1 MNVIELCSNLVSFRS
16 ITPNDDGIAEYVANF
31 LETRCGCSCTIL
43 EFQSENGVVKN
54 LFASRGDNNKPSLGF
69 IGHLDV
75 VPPGDGWSSDPFCA
89 VQRDGRMFG
98 RGVCDMKG
106 GVAAFCCA
114 LETFVKQASNDKCN
128 IRIFLTGDEE
138 IGSVAGMQSLL
149 KWAEQNGQL
158 PSACLVG
165 EPTSIEVTGDR
176 IYLGHRGSVN
186 VNVVAMGK
194 QNHVATAPASD
205 NALSK
210 LCCYISHLIQHD
222 WRANST
228 RFPNTKLEPTLLF
241 NNNYATNIIPDRAS
255 ANINVRFSDDYT
267 PEELQ
272 GIFNQYNNE
281 SLKLNFDFCGLPYY
295 CDDKILPNILAK
307 SIEQVTQCKPVFSG
321 GGGTSDGRFMISHC
335 PVIEFGLP
343 DTTMHQ
349 KDESIAISDLQ
360 LLEKIYTCFISNYFH
375 ENYSK

>member
-1 MNVIELCSNLVSFRS
+1 MNVIDLCSQLVSFRS

-31 LETRCGCSCTIL
+31 LETRCGCSCKIL

-54 LFASRGDNNKPSLGF
+54 LFASRGVDHDYSLGF

-75 VPPGDGWSSDPFCA
+75 VPPGDGWTSDPFCA
-89 VQRDGRMFG
+89 VQHDNRIFG

-114 LETFVKQASNDKCN
+114 LENFVKQDKTSQYG

-138 IGSVAGMQSLL
+138 IGSTAGMQSLL
-149 KWAEQNGQL
+149 RWAEQNKQL

-165 EPTSIEVTGDR
+165 EPTSIDNTGDR

-186 VNVVAMGK
+186 VNVVATGK

-205 NALSK
+205 NALTK
-210 LCCYISHLIQHD
+210 LCCYITSLTKHK
-222 WRANST
+222 WRINSS
-228 RFPNTKLEPTLLF
+228 RFPSTKLEPTLLF
-241 NNNYATNIIPDRAS
+241 NNNYATNIIPDNAS
-255 ANINVRFSDDYT
+255 ANVNVRFSDDYT

-272 GIFNQYNNE
+272 NIFRQYNSEN
-281 SLKLNFDFCGLPYY
+281 LQLNFNFCGLPYY
-295 CDDKILPNILAK
+295 CNDTTLPNILAK
-307 SIEQVTQCKPVFSG
+307 SIEQVVQLKPVFSG
-321 GGGTSDGRFMISHC
+321 GGGTSDGRFMIMHC

-343 DTTMHQ
+343 DATMHQ
-349 KDESIAISDLQ
+349 KDESVAIADL
-360 LLEKIYTCFISNYFH
+360 LSLEKIYTHFIYNYFH
-375 ENYSK
+375 EKYSK